1 MTSGDVPDIHLRTK
15 ISCNTRACFEPTSA
29 WDTPIFEA
37 KELNLDRG
45 VVISCSAHTSQD
57 SGIVGTDFTSCGTRE
72 TAEDNTV
79 RELSEGEGA
88 VDVHLTR
95 ASLARGFIQ
104 CCELGKTCPTPW

>member
-1 MTSGDVPDIHLRTK
+1 MFLKCAFAPGSPPTLEPA
-15 ISCNTRACFEPTSA
+15 ACFEPASA

-57 SGIVGTDFTSCGTRE
+57 SGIVGTDFRSCRTRE
-72 TAEDNTV
+72 TAEDHTV
-79 RELSEGEGA
+79 RELSEGEGE

-95 ASLARGFIQ
+95 VSSSASSARSYVEI
-104 CCELGKTCPTPW
+104 CVYIL